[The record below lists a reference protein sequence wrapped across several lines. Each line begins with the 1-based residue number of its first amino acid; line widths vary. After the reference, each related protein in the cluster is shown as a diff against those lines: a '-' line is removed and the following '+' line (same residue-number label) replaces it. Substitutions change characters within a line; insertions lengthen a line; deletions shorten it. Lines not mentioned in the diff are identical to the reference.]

1 MITLKDS
8 IEIQATPEK
17 IFEWLRNLDKH
28 YRDWHPDH
36 VQWVNETGGLDEGDI
51 VYYEEYIHG
60 ELHKIRSK
68 ITETEENKRIQFKN
82 LFPMSILSPKG
93 SFIIESRGESC
104 IFTATLSIRF
114 GWLLS
119 KLAKSRFEAG
129 KKHIKEEGENLKR
142 LLERKKINE

>member
-8 IEIQATPEK
+8 IEIKTTPEK
-17 IFEWLRNLDKH
+17 IFEWFRNLDKH
-28 YRDWHPDH
+28 YRSWHPDH
-36 VQWVNETGGLDEGDI
+36 VKWVNETGGLNEGDI

-60 ELHKIRSK
+60 KLHKIRSK
-68 ITETEENKRIQFKN
+68 ITKAEENKRIQFKN

-93 SFIIESRGESC
+93 SFIIDSRGESC

-119 KLAKSRFEAG
+119 KLAKSRLGAG

-142 LLERKKINE
+142 LLERKKIN